1 MTYQGLKNE
10 VTVLK
15 RSRKV
20 GAARAREIYH
30 MILENE
36 GDIHK
41 TNKAIFH
48 NFGSCQESSYILG
61 HYDKEEQKGN
71 CLSIS
76 YFAKLAV

>member
-15 RSRKV
+15 GSRAV
-20 GAARAREIYH
+20 GADRAREIYNL
-30 MILENE
+30 ILKEE

-48 NFGSCQESSYILG
+48 NFGSCQEAGYILG
-61 HYDKEEQKGN
+61 HYDPICSQIPGKSQN
-71 CLSIS
+71 CRRLPC
-76 YFAKLAV
+76 